1 MSNHF
6 VNETTDAAAGPETTA
21 RLSVGDSFLGL
32 LDGPRDHDWIRVN
45 LDRGSTYL
53 ISIVSRDPDDDGP
66 LEGASDTVLEIS
78 NAAGKIVA
86 SQDDQGLVNGSFPE
100 GGRHPRI
107 SFTPQDD
114 GVHYLRVSSY
124 DRTEGQDYS
133 GGYQLDLVET
143 RSADPSSPRRLRGS
157 ENDDKLDGGEGDDNI
172 EGRGGNDA
180 LTGRGGNDR
189 LIGGAGD
196 DTINGGRGA
205 DTIDGGPNGANGD
218 TLSYAGSRAAVRV
231 NLGREEYSG
240 GDAQGDTIRNIENVI
255 GSSQNDWIRGDVWPN
270 RLSGGAGNDTIMG
283 GGGSASD
290 GDILRGG
297 AGNDALYGGA
307 GNDTLEGGAGADRL
321 FGGPDEDTISYEGSK
336 SGVEIRLRN
345 GHASG
350 GDAQGDVYKDVEN
363 VIGSAYNDKLSGS
376 HRPTTG
382 APGTGDNTLRGGRGN
397 DQLYGGTG
405 NDRLY
410 GDAGHDRVFGGGD
423 DDSLY
428 GGDGND
434 WLQGGPDAD
443 LLEGGD
449 GVDRL
454 YGGAP
459 TPYSGSAARADNDT
473 LRGGKG
479 NDILVGGAGD
489 DVLEGGEG
497 NDTLMSGPGADRL
510 DGGAGE
516 DTVDYANSDEKVRVD
531 LTVTATGGAAA
542 DPQNPSDADGDGFM
556 GIENVIGTR
565 RGDTIT
571 GDDNDNKIWGRA
583 GSDVINAAGG
593 NDSIDG
599 GAGGDTIDGGPGLD
613 TLSYAESNERIRV
626 QLDAIAQT
634 STGNE
639 DGHAEGDRITNI
651 EIIVGSN
658 FGDRIVARGSDDNR
672 LFGGRGNDRIIAGG
686 GDDLVVGGPGA
697 DTLDGDE
704 DSYQSVSRDGDTLS
718 YGTSRGP
725 VTINLSN
732 QYSSSSD
739 PSDHYATGSGG
750 DASGDRFRGFEN
762 IQGGM
767 GSDRLTGDQY
777 NNVLWGG
784 PGADTLDGGGTTDH
798 DTISYEDS
806 PRGVTINLASGTGR
820 GGDAEGDRFSN
831 IERVMGSAHDDTF
844 IASDDDQVFHGG
856 VNAKDDPETKN
867 VDESKDSDTVS
878 YAGLKDVGVS
888 INLANFDNIE
898 NLIGSNANDTL
909 TGDGNPN
916 RIEGADGV
924 DTLAGLAGNDN
935 LIGGPGDDIIGG
947 GDGFDL
953 LNGGPGADYLEG
965 DATDEARTV
974 DYQRDN
980 VQSFWSV
987 EGGRADIDANPAV
1000 DYEGEYRGDTVT
1012 YAGSTRGVEL
1022 TLGRLVREGADG
1034 MLGGANVADDWTTDT
1049 AIGEG
1054 GYAQGDRVLNV
1065 ENIIGSDRDDSLGG
1079 NNWLNVLTGGK
1090 GDDRLTGD
1098 ASGVGAQSDIFVFA
1112 PGDSTGP
1119 EGDIITDFRVS
1130 GTNVERDAIDLRAFN
1145 FNLKRGTDGSITTTL
1160 EQLVAQRLRISA
1172 VLDADGDEEGADG
1185 KDDREITLPDGGKIT
1200 LLDVGSADLTIDNFV
1215 FDLM

>member
-6 VNETTDAAAGPETTA
+6 VNETTDAAADSNTTA

-66 LEGASDTVLEIS
+66 LEGASDTVLNIS
-78 NAAGKIVA
+78 NATGKIVA
-86 SQDDQGLVNGSFPE
+86 SQDDQGLVNGSLPE
-100 GGRHPRI
+100 GARHPRI

-157 ENDDKLDGGEGDDNI
+157 ENDDKLEGGEGDDDI

-180 LTGRGGNDR
+180 LTGRGGDDR

-196 DTINGGRGA
+196 DTIDGGRGA
-205 DTIDGGPNGANGD
+205 DTIDGGPHGANGD
-218 TLSYAGSRAAVRV
+218 TLSYASSRAAVRV
-231 NLGREEYSG
+231 NLGREEYED
-240 GDAQGDTIRNIENVI
+240 GDAQGDTVRNIENVI

-297 AGNDALYGGA
+297 AGIDALYGGD
-307 GNDTLEGGAGADRL
+307 GNDTLEGGPGADRL

-350 GDAQGDVYKDVEN
+350 GDAQGDVYKDVEH
-363 VIGSAYNDKLSGS
+363 VIGSAWNDKLVGS

-382 APGTGDNTLRGGRGN
+382 GTTGTGDNTLRGGRGN
-397 DQLYGGTG
+397 DALYGGTG

-410 GDAGHDRVFGGGD
+410 GDAGNDRVFGGED

-428 GGDGND
+428 GGAGND

-449 GVDRL
+449 GNDRL

-459 TPYSGSAARADNDT
+459 TPYAGRAGRADDDT

-489 DVLEGGEG
+489 DTLEGGEG
-497 NDTLMSGPGADRL
+497 DDLLLSGPGADRL

-516 DTVDYANSDEKVRVD
+516 DTVSYEGSDEKVRVD
-531 LTVTATGGAAA
+531 LTVAAAGGGAA
-542 DPQNPSDADGDGFM
+542 DPQNPSDSDGDGFR
-556 GIENVIGTR
+556 GIENVIGSR
-565 RGDTIT
+565 RGDTII
-571 GDDNDNKIWGRA
+571 GDDNANKLWGGA
-583 GSDVINAAGG
+583 GYDVINAAGG
-593 NDSIDG
+593 DDFIEG
-599 GAGGDTIDGGPGLD
+599 GAGGDTIDGGPGVD
-613 TLSYAESNERIRV
+613 TLSYVNSNDRVRV

-658 FGDRIVARGSDDNR
+658 FGDRILARGNDGNQ
-672 LFGGRGNDRIIAGG
+672 LFGGGGNDRIIAGG
-686 GDDLVVGGPGA
+686 GSDLVVGGPGA

-704 DSYQSVSRDGDTLS
+704 NSYQSAPRDSDTLS
-718 YGTSRGP
+718 YVTSRGS
-725 VTINLSN
+725 VTIDLSN
-732 QYSSSSD
+732 QYSSATD

-750 DASGDRFRGFEN
+750 DASGDKFRGFEN
-762 IQGGM
+762 VQGGM
-767 GSDRLTGDQY
+767 GSDRLTGDQH

-784 PGADTLDGGGTTDH
+784 PGADTLSGGSAAAMDQ
-798 DTISYEDS
+798 DTISYENS
-806 PRGVTINLASGTGR
+806 PSGVRIDLASGTGR

-831 IERVMGSAHDDTF
+831 IERVLGSAHDDTF
-844 IASDDDQVFHGG
+844 IASSAGQVFHGG
-856 VNAKDDPETKN
+856 ENAEDNPETKD

-878 YAGLKDVGVS
+878 YAGVEDVGVT
-888 INLANFDNIE
+888 IYLVNLENIE
-898 NLIGSNANDTL
+898 NLIGSDSNDNL
-909 TGDGNPN
+909 TGDDNPN
-916 RIEGADGV
+916 RIDGAGGADLLTGLGGA
-924 DTLAGLAGNDN
+924 DT
-935 LIGGPGDDIIGG
+935 LIGGSGNDTIDA

-953 LNGGPGADYLEG
+953 LNGGPGADFLQG
-965 DATDEARTV
+965 DTTGETKTAA
-974 DYQRDN
+974 YQANN
-980 VQSFWSV
+980 VQSFRGV
-987 EGGRADIDANPAV
+987 EDGRADVDDNPRMTATS
-1000 DYEGEYRGDTVT
+1000 YGGDTVT
-1012 YAGSTRGVEL
+1012 YAGSDRGV
-1022 TLGRLVREGADG
+1022 TLRLGALDVDGADN
-1034 MLGGANVADDWTTDT
+1034 MFGGANAGDDFASTQAT
-1049 AIGEG
+1049 GSG
-1054 GYAQGDRVLNV
+1054 GYANGDTVVNV
-1065 ENIIGSDRDDSLGG
+1065 ENIIGSAHDDTLGG
-1079 NNWLNVLTGGK
+1079 NNWFNVLTGGR
-1090 GDDRLTGD
+1090 GDDTLTGGD
-1098 ASGVGAQSDIFVFA
+1098 SADIFVFA
-1112 PGDSTGP
+1112 PGDSRGSN
-1119 EGDIITDFRVS
+1119 GDEITDFTVS
-1130 GTNVERDAIDLRAFN
+1130 GTNVQRDAIDLRAFN
-1145 FNLKRGTDGSITTTL
+1145 FNLRRSADGSITTTL
-1160 EQLVAQRLRISA
+1160 EQLEAQRLRISD
-1172 VLDADGDEEGADG
+1172 VLDADGDEGGADG

-1200 LLDVGSADLTIDNFV
+1200 LFNVGSADLTMDNFV